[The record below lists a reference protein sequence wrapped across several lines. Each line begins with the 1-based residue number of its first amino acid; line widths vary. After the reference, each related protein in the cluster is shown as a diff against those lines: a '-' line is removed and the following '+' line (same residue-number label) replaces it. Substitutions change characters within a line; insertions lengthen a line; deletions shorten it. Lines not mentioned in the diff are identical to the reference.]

1 MLRVT
6 GEAAGERRSTLSGW
20 DARTDRIARIL
31 ALGRGVMTRRS
42 QTREIVGG
50 TRRFYSKRETEAAWL
65 RLVLSATATSRPPEG
80 PKRHRVSTA

>member
-31 ALGRGVMTRRS
+31 A
-42 QTREIVGG
+42 Q
-50 TRRFYSKRETEAAWL
+50 AAA
-65 RLVLSATATSRPPEG
+65 S
-80 PKRHRVSTA
+80 